1 MKYHQKLWTF
11 VFILAGLFI
20 LMTSPVFACGG
31 LFCQTVPVLQ
41 ESENIIFAI
50 NDNETITAT
59 VQIIYTGDAPNF
71 SWVVPVPS
79 VPVVDVAEPEL
90 FEELIML
97 TDPIIVPPRNDCPLP
112 TQTASATMM
121 DEMEADMMAPTPDL
135 SQVEVLAEGSVGPYD
150 FHVVT
155 SEDRD
160 ALIFWL
166 RTNQYRVDP
175 PMEPLIHLYSDEG
188 MVFLAMKLQP
198 EAGVEEIQPVQM
210 TYEGT
215 NPMIPI
221 RLTAVAAVENMSVNT
236 WIFADAQTIPMNY
249 AYPTVKNTDL
259 RADFS
264 QIGGTNYLQLVDQ
277 TVDLYEGRAFVT
289 EYAMPSDDL
298 LSMHPDNEDLLEL
311 IADHAYV
318 TRFFGRMSPA
328 EMTVDPIFSLA
339 PELPNFPNVRDL
351 SDYSGAI
358 FWGCESQP
366 IQLNFDPSVVPDG
379 FQ

>member
-1 MKYHQKLWTF
+1 
-11 VFILAGLFI
+11 
-20 LMTSPVFACGG
+20 
-31 LFCQTVPVLQ
+31 
-41 ESENIIFAI
+41 
-50 NDNETITAT
+50 
-59 VQIIYTGDAPNF
+59 
-71 SWVVPVPS
+71 
-79 VPVVDVAEPEL
+79 
-90 FEELIML
+90 
-97 TDPIIVPPRNDCPLP
+97 
-112 TQTASATMM
+112 
-121 DEMEADMMAPTPDL
+121 
-135 SQVEVLAEGSVGPYD
+135 
-150 FHVVT
+150 
-155 SEDRD
+155 
-160 ALIFWL
+160 
-166 RTNQYRVDP
+166 
-175 PMEPLIHLYSDEG
+175 
-188 MVFLAMKLQP
+188 
-198 EAGVEEIQPVQM
+198 
-210 TYEGT
+210 
-215 NPMIPI
+215 
-221 RLTAVAAVENMSVNT
+221 MSVNT